1 MQKMSY
7 YRFNRLEILQKAKKK
22 RHSKEKAEE
31 YYAQKEKTEM
41 KEYQKKKIPATSSV
55 SKRSL

>member
-22 RHSKEKAEE
+22 SHSKEKAE
-31 YYAQKEKTEM
+31 
-41 KEYQKKKIPATSSV
+41 
-55 SKRSL
+55 